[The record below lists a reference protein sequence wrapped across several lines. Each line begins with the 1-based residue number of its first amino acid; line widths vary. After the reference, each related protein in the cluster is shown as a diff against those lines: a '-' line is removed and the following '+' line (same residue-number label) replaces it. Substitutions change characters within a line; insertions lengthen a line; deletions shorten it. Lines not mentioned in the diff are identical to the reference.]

1 MKKAL
6 KIAGIVLLS
15 LIGLLLVLFLL
26 IRFVFREEA
35 IDYLTGLQ
43 KEQRTELL
51 RSAGPYAAEPDAD
64 YCFTYIQDTARA
76 REIRDYFRLDTLV
89 DPAAATWA
97 RRAHWQH
104 SSPKTFPTPTRRS
117 TPKYAM
123 PPPCGSTPAR

>member
-35 IDYLTGLQ
+35 VDYLTGLQ

-64 YCFTYIQDTARA
+64 YRFTYI
-76 REIRDYFRLDTLV
+76 
-89 DPAAATWA
+89 
-97 RRAHWQH
+97 
-104 SSPKTFPTPTRRS
+104 
-117 TPKYAM
+117 
-123 PPPCGSTPAR
+123 